1 MNSSGNET
9 EHNKTTSNI
18 NELVL
23 HFRIC
28 EKKKCENVKS
38 FSGYWKSEIQQRY
51 LIKNAGKTDT
61 TGQSQQQG
69 RAPVGSGAMTAPVER
84 SESSRYQVF
93 SDSEQMYRFCESS
106 VRPRGHLACLLL
118 PHGIERKGRVGA
130 F

>member
-9 EHNKTTSNI
+9 KHNKTTSNI

-28 EKKKCENVKS
+28 EWKNCENVKS

-69 RAPVGSGAMTAPVER
+69 RALVGSGAMTAPVEW
-84 SESSRYQVF
+84 SEASQYQVF
-93 SDSEQMYRFCESS
+93 SDLGECIGF
-106 VRPRGHLACLLL
+106 VRAQ
-118 PHGIERKGRVGA
+118 
-130 F
+130 

>member
-1 MNSSGNET
+1 MKLSII
-9 EHNKTTSNI
+9 KQPSNI

-23 HFRIC
+23 HFRSC
-28 EKKKCENVKS
+28 EWKNCENVKS

-69 RAPVGSGAMTAPVER
+69 RAMVGSRAMTAPVEW

-106 VRPRGHLACLLL
+106 VRPRGHLACCCLME
-118 PHGIERKGRVGA
+118 ISERVS